1 MSVLGEEKR
10 KAVLKQV
17 LEDPYLKVAW
27 PEVAENKTE
36 SIFSLL
42 QSALAPVKPYRE
54 SQRQAKQTGAKLPP
68 TPGAVE
74 QSSLGFNPVTKALQ
88 SQAKL
93 NLLANEPLGDPIT
106 MVFICKD
113 DIQPEILTKHFPSLC
128 ASASATCSTSEK
140 AAVKLVAL
148 PVGSMAKLS
157 EITGLRD
164 LGCVALKAHKD
175 FDTLSKVVK
184 ASTGDV
190 ALPWKSDSPFT
201 PLEVKSLTT
210 FAPIKKSKNQMT
222 AEKKGVETRKG
233 KENQKEVKQGK
244 DKPKSKG
251 KVTKP

>member
-1 MSVLGEEKR
+1 MSVQGEEKR

-27 PEVAENKTE
+27 PEVAADKTD

-42 QSALAPVKPYRE
+42 QSALAPVKPYRDT
-54 SQRQAKQTGAKLPP
+54 QQAAKKTGAKLPP

-74 QSSLGFNPVTKALQ
+74 SSSLGFNPVTKALQ

-93 NLLANEPLGDPIT
+93 NLANKAVSEPFS

-113 DIQPEILTKHFPSLC
+113 DIQPEILVKHFPSLC
-128 ASASATCSTSEK
+128 ASASNDTT
-140 AAVKLVAL
+140 AVKLVAL
-148 PVGSMAKLS
+148 PAGSMEKLS
-157 EITGLRD
+157 EYTGLRD

-175 FDTLSKVVK
+175 FEMLTKVVT

-190 ALPWKSDSPFT
+190 KLPWKSESPFT

-210 FAPIKKSKNQMT
+210 FAPIKKSKNQLA
-222 AEKKGVETRKG
+222 AEKKQDKQAKQT
-233 KENQKEVKQGK
+233 KE
-244 DKPKSKG
+244 KPKG

>member
-27 PEVAENKTE
+27 PEVSEDKRE

-54 SQRQAKQTGAKLPP
+54 SQRQAKDTGVKLPP

-88 SQAKL
+88 SQAKQ
-93 NLLANEPLGDPIT
+93 NLLSEPVKEPIT

-113 DIQPEILTKHFPSLC
+113 DIQPEILVKHFPSLC
-128 ASASATCSTSEK
+128 ASASNTQT
-140 AAVKLVAL
+140 AVKLVSL
-148 PVGSMAKLS
+148 PAGSMEKLS
-157 EITGLRD
+157 EVTGLRD

-175 FDTLSKVVK
+175 FDTLSKVIM
-184 ASTGDV
+184 ASVLDV
-190 ALPWKSDSPFT
+190 ELPWKSESPFT

-210 FAPIKKSKNQMT
+210 FAPIKKSKNQLT
-222 AEKKGVETRKG
+222 AEKKG
-233 KENQKEVKQGK
+233 KENNQKEQQQKQQKQGK
-244 DKPKSKG
+244 QGNAKPKG

>member
-27 PEVAENKTE
+27 PEIPEEKIS
-36 SIFSLL
+36 SISSLL

-54 SQRQAKQTGAKLPP
+54 SEKQAQSTGAKLPP

-74 QSSLGFNPVTKALQ
+74 QSSLGFNPVTQALQ
-88 SQAKL
+88 SQAKQ
-93 NLLANEPLGDPIT
+93 NLANEPVSEPIS

-113 DIQPEILTKHFPSLC
+113 DIQPEILVKHFPTLC
-128 ASASATCSTSEK
+128 ASASSKES
-140 AAVKLVAL
+140 AVKLVAL
-148 PVGSMAKLS
+148 PAGSMEKLT
-157 EITGLRD
+157 ECTGIRD

-175 FDTLSKVVK
+175 FDTLSKVVA
-184 ASTGDV
+184 ASTSDIS
-190 ALPWKSDSPFT
+190 LPWKSEKPFT

-210 FAPIKKSKNQMT
+210 FAPIKKSKNQLT
-222 AEKKGVETRKG
+222 AEKKA
-233 KENQKEVKQGK
+233 KENKDQEKPQDKSK
-244 DKPKSKG
+244 DKPKKKAKG